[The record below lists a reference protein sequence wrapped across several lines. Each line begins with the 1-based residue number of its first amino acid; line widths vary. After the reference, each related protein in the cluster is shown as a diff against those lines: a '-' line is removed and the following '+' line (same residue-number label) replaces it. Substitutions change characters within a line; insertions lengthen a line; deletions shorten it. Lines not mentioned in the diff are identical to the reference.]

1 MRFFLGIDGGG
12 TSTEACI
19 IDEDGNVVSTGLGGP
34 SNIYF
39 TPGRQVVASIQDAVS
54 SAVCSGQEKHHDLA
68 ISNACIALA
77 GAGRQEDISKAASM
91 INPVMGEIPF
101 SLVEDSKA
109 ALYGAL
115 AGNDGIVVIS
125 GTGSNC
131 LGLKN
136 GRYKRS
142 GGWGSLLGDEGSGYS
157 IAKQGLIAALKDYDG
172 RGPKSSL
179 TERFTSHFQVG
190 TPEGILPATH
200 KLSRP
205 EIANLSVIV
214 FEEST
219 KGDEIAGT
227 IIKNEAM
234 ELVKMTR
241 AVHRGLGFSGQASVA
256 MVGGCFRQDELRSA
270 FVEGLKQILPLAVA
284 GFPLHAPKVGA
295 ALLAREIAKC
305 R

>member
-19 IDEDGNVVSTGLGGP
+19 IDENGNVISTGLGGP

-39 TPGRQVVASIQDAVS
+39 TPGHQVVASIQDAIG
-54 SAVCSGQEKHHDLA
+54 SAICSGKEKHHDLA
-68 ISNACIALA
+68 ILNACIALA
-77 GAGRQEDISKAASM
+77 GAGRQGDVSKAASM
-91 INPVMGEIPF
+91 INPVMSKIPF
-101 SLVEDSKA
+101 SIVEDSKA

-131 LGLKN
+131 LGLKDK
-136 GRYKRS
+136 RYKRS
-142 GGWGSLLGDEGSGYS
+142 GGWGSLLGDEGSGYN

-172 RGPKSSL
+172 RGPKTSL
-179 TERFTSHFQVG
+179 TERFISHFQVG
-190 TPEGILPATH
+190 TPEGILPAAH

-205 EIANLSVIV
+205 EIANLSAIL
-214 FEEST
+214 FEESI
-219 KGDEIAGT
+219 KGDKIAGT

-234 ELVKMTR
+234 ELVKMVW
-241 AVHRGLGFSGQASVA
+241 AVHRGLGFSGQVSVA
-256 MVGGCFRQDELRSA
+256 MVGGCFRRDELRSA
-270 FVEGLKQILPLAVA
+270 FAQGLKQILPLAVA

-295 ALLAREIAKC
+295 ALLARELAKY